1 MANDVFDV
9 ATDVEVSLY
18 TYASDIMVWDVSRWN
33 QDNWSTG
40 SESPAWQAITTSVAS
55 VRIDNG
61 ITVDQGLTRCGTPTA
76 TIVFQDSDYDP
87 FVNSTVRSG
96 TPVRIR
102 VRPNPDTAPSTWVT
116 LFSGKIDSSSAS
128 YNNQWVNT
136 VTLTCVTDLRDILN
150 YTSSVGMNTSV
161 PCYTFEYIAEI
172 NALADFNEIAMAGGG
187 DGYLLTGIN
196 TSNPVGFG
204 SLINQ
209 LLDATAGAL
218 VYRPISVPN
227 PLVPY
232 RFYMDE
238 DLRDVSSRTADVDFE
253 AVVTADPKRA
263 DFSDISIGYNTDQLV
278 NRVTWSTTGGLGPVT
293 LSNASSRALLGDLGI
308 DLLTIHNGLE
318 TAWAS
323 GLAQVLPERQVLNI
337 TAPVILRSGQVNEN
351 LLRDP
356 LDVALVSVDNAKIT
370 INEKYLISSVSHY
383 IDVHNWD
390 TTFTLWRGR

>member
-1 MANDVFDV
+1 MANDVFNV

-18 TYASDIMVWDVSRWN
+18 TYASDVMVWDVSRWN

-40 SESPAWQAITTSVAS
+40 LESLAWQSITTSVS
-55 VRIDNG
+55 VVRIDNG
-61 ITVDQGLTRCGTPTA
+61 ITVDQGLTRTGSPTA
-76 TIVFQDSDYDP
+76 TIVFQDSDFDP

-102 VRPNPDTAPSTWVT
+102 VRPNPDTAPTTWVT
-116 LFSGKIDSSSAS
+116 LFTGKIDSSTAS
-128 YNNQWVNT
+128 YNNKWVNT

-150 YTSSVGMNTSV
+150 YTSSVGMTTTV
-161 PCYTFEYIAEI
+161 PGYAFEYIAEM
-172 NALADFNEIAMAGGG
+172 NGLADFNEIAMAGTGN
-187 DGYLLTGIN
+187 GYLLTGIN

-204 SLINQ
+204 SLMNQ

-278 NRVTWSTTGGLGPVT
+278 NRVTWSTTGSLGPVT

-308 DLLTIHNGLE
+308 DLVTIHNGLE
-318 TAWAS
+318 TTWAS
-323 GLAQVLPERQVLNI
+323 GLAQVLPERQVLDI
-337 TAPVILRSGQVNEN
+337 TAPVIMRNGHVNEN

-356 LDVALVSVDNAKIT
+356 LDVASVSVDNAKIT

-383 IDVHNWD
+383 IDVHTWD

>member
-1 MANDVFDV
+1 MANDVFNV
-9 ATDVEVSLY
+9 ATDVEISLY
-18 TYASDIMVWDVSRWN
+18 TYASDIMVWDVSRWD

-40 SESPAWQAITTSVAS
+40 SESLAWQAITASVARVS
-55 VRIDNG
+55 INNG
-61 ITVDQGLTRCGTPTA
+61 ISVDQGLTRCGTPSA
-76 TIVFQDSDYDP
+76 TVVFQDSDFDP

-116 LFSGKIDSSSAS
+116 LFNGKIDSSSAS
-128 YNNQWVNT
+128 YNNKWVNT
-136 VTLTCVTDLRDILN
+136 VTLDCVTDLRDILN
-150 YTSSVGMNTSV
+150 YTSSVGMSTGV
-161 PCYTFEYIAEI
+161 PGYTFEYVAAM
-172 NALADFNEIAMAGGG
+172 NNLADFNEIAMAGSGN
-187 DGYLLTGIN
+187 GYLMTGIN

-204 SLINQ
+204 SVINQ

-227 PLVPY
+227 QLVPY

-253 AVVTADPKRA
+253 AVVTSDPKRA
-263 DFSDISIGYNTDQLV
+263 DFSDIVIGYNTDQLV
-278 NRVTWSTTGGLGPVT
+278 NRVTWSTTNGLGPVT

-308 DLLTIHNGLE
+308 DLVTIHNTLQ
-318 TAWAS
+318 TDWAS
-323 GLAQVLPERQVLNI
+323 GLAQVLPERQVLEI
-337 TAPVILRSGQVNEN
+337 TAPVILRAGQVNEN

-356 LDVALVSVDNAKIT
+356 MDVASVSVDNAKIT
-370 INEKYLISSVSHY
+370 INEKYLISNVSHY
-383 IDVHNWD
+383 IDVHTWD